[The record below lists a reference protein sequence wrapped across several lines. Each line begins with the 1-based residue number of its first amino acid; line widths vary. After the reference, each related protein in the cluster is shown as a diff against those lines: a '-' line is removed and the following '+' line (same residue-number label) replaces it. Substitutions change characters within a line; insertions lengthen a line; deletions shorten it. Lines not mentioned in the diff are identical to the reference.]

1 MLRLL
6 LKLAI
11 AALIANAAWRA
22 GSTYV
27 TFYRFK
33 DAVTDAA
40 QYSKGKSENEVRQRV
55 LALASDYNVPLAEA
69 ALTVRRQDIHT
80 LVKASY
86 TQPVDLFPGFRY
98 QWPFTIDIDTFTVI
112 PIKPGDLTNP
122 Q

>member
-33 DAVTDAA
+33 DAVTETA
-40 QYSKGKSENEVRQRV
+40 QYSKGKSDNDVRRRV
-55 LALASDYNVPLAEA
+55 LALASDYDVPLAEA
-69 ALTVRRQDIHT
+69 ALTVRRQDLHT
-80 LVKASY
+80 LVNASY

>member
-1 MLRLL
+1 MLRLA

-22 GSTYV
+22 GSTYL

-33 DAVTDAA
+33 DAVTEAA

-55 LALASDYNVPLAEA
+55 LALASDYDVPLDEA
-69 ALTVRRQDIHT
+69 ALTVRRQDNHT
-80 LVKASY
+80 LVDASY

-98 QWPFTIDIDTFTVI
+98 QWPFSFNIDTYAII
-112 PIKPGDLTNP
+112 PIKHGDLTNP

>member
-33 DAVTDAA
+33 DAVTETA
-40 QYSKGKSENEVRQRV
+40 QYSKGKSDNDVRRRV
-55 LALASDYNVPLAEA
+55 LALASDYDVPLAEA
-69 ALTVRRQDIHT
+69 ALTVRRQDLHT
-80 LVKASY
+80 FVNASY

-98 QWPFTIDIDTFTVI
+98 QWPFTIDIDTFAVI
-112 PIKPGDLTNP
+112 PIKPGDLINP